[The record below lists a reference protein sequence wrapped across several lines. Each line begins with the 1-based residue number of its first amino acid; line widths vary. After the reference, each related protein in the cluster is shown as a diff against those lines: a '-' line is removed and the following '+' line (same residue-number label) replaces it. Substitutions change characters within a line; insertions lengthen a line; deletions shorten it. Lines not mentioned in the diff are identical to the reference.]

1 MRKSEGQRIQEKETV
16 KQKLTGL
23 FERGRLLDLW
33 YDSSYWV
40 IILSR
45 FAFHGIIATFN
56 LHLENLEL
64 HYEHKPN
71 PTSKINLQL

>member
-16 KQKLTGL
+16 KQKLTEL

-45 FAFHGIIATFN
+45 FAQIT
-56 LHLENLEL
+56 
-64 HYEHKPN
+64 
-71 PTSKINLQL
+71 